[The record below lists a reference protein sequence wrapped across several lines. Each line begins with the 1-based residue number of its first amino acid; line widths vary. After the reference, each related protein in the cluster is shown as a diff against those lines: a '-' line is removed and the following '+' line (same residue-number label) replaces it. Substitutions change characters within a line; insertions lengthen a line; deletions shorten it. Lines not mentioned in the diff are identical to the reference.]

1 MNTLTILI
9 AVAVM
14 AGATMWL
21 VFRRSHRDIRPKHL
35 QQASSASSV
44 GSRSS
49 TQWRAVK
56 IAPGLICCD
65 AAAKMSGQVYLSTE
79 SPRLPLDGCD
89 EADCRCK
96 YVHLDDR
103 RSGDDRRI
111 ELGDLGAFL
120 PSNQVERRK
129 RRGRRASDLAA

>member
-14 AGATMWL
+14 AAAALWL
-21 VFRRSHRDIRPKHL
+21 VFRRSRRDIRPKHL
-35 QQASSASSV
+35 LQASSASNS
-44 GSRSS
+44 GSRTS

-65 AAAKMSGQVYLSTE
+65 AAEKMSGQVYLSTE

-89 EADCRCK
+89 ETDCRCK
-96 YVHLDDR
+96 YVHMDDR

-120 PSNQVERRK
+120 PTNQVERRK
-129 RRGRRASDLAA
+129 RSGRRASDLAA